1 MDSKRNPLDLF
12 RVEVVAG
19 MFVIFLSN
27 SCDGSKLDGAKTVTS
42 IAEHSH
48 FK

>member
-12 RVEVVAG
+12 RVKVAAG
-19 MFVIFLSN
+19 VFVIFLST

-42 IAEHSH
+42 SAEHSH
-48 FK
+48 FY

>member
-12 RVEVVAG
+12 RVKVVAG
-19 MFVIFLSN
+19 VFVIFLST

-42 IAEHSH
+42 SAEHSH
-48 FK
+48 FY

>member
-1 MDSKRNPLDLF
+1 MVSKRNPLDLF

-27 SCDGSKLDGAKTVTS
+27 SSDGSKLDGAKIVTS
-42 IAEHSH
+42 SAEHSH
-48 FK
+48 FD